1 MGSNSPGR
9 LPPQAGA
16 KNAFGNRLR
25 TLTENISAMERGINN
40 RKETYQSAGTSLHAP
55 KFGKLCPR
63 MAESSWRVFAP
74 PPSWR
79 TGRAAGWH
87 LRHILVWSCSP
98 HTPSSFCFVRW
109 HSTTD
114 CRIATWVRALTPPM
128 TLYVWLNWANFGV
141 FSRFCRH
148 VCAGRAHAGLCH
160 ASSCQWCDI
169 CF

>member
-9 LPPQAGA
+9 LPPRAGA

-74 PPSWR
+74 LQVGAQDELQADICDTFWFDHVR
-79 TGRAAGWH
+79 RIHH
-87 LRHILVWSCSP
+87 L
-98 HTPSSFCFVRW
+98 
-109 HSTTD
+109 HS
-114 CRIATWVRALTPPM
+114 VL
-128 TLYVWLNWANFGV
+128 
-141 FSRFCRH
+141 
-148 VCAGRAHAGLCH
+148 CAGIPQRIVGSQRGCAR
-160 ASSCQWCDI
+160 
-169 CF
+169 